1 MPVPLDFLKD
11 PWADTGDRVQFPYNP
26 DTITELMSWL
36 KGFTAKYQR
45 IPEEGGV
52 YIERREFNQILYLLT
67 KQVIDAFKITASD
80 AQLDAEIAA
89 RIEADNKER
98 AERIEADN
106 KEKAERTEADNNL
119 QHQLDTKFMHI
130 ESMGS
135 FTHNVNYYV
144 DEPCFLIARF
154 GIKPPDSVR
163 AVFLNAEIIRNNDS
177 IHRDVGQF
185 VFATPWGHR
194 PDINALEITN
204 PSGGAALTP
213 TSQLPYGG
221 TDGANITITTFLN
234 AGDFWHSKAGSGL
247 GRDNSSGVKGVEYFY
262 VK

>member
-67 KQVIDAFKITASD
+67 KQVIDAFNITASD

-106 KEKAERTEADNNL
+106 NLQQQLNVKFMNVEDLSVSFGVTYTADNSGIICVDLEWGNPG
-119 QHQLDTKFMHI
+119 TFTSPGCSHI
-130 ESMGS
+130 
-135 FTHNVNYYV
+135 
-144 DEPCFLIARF
+144 
-154 GIKPPDSVR
+154 
-163 AVFLNAEIIRNNDS
+163 NAELRCSNSSNP
-177 IHRDVGQF
+177 QF
-185 VFATPWGHR
+185 VFPCMGAWDEKSGTQAAGAR
-194 PDINALEITN
+194 PNMSLVAII
-204 PSGGAALTP
+204 G
-213 TSQLPYGG
+213 
-221 TDGANITITTFLN
+221 
-234 AGDFWHSKAGSGL
+234 AGDTFELKGETKFGFDAASGI
-247 GRDNSSGVKGVEYFY
+247 RVKSAKIMY
-262 VK
+262 

>member
-11 PWADTGDRVQFPYNP
+11 PWANTGDRVQFPYNP

-67 KQVIDAFKITASD
+67 KQIIDAFKITASD

-89 RIEADNKER
+89 RIEADNREK
-98 AERIEADN
+98 AERIE
-106 KEKAERTEADNNL
+106 KDNNL
-119 QHQLDTKFMHI
+119 QQQLNAKFMNI
-130 ESMGS
+130 QSMGS
-135 FTHNVNYYV
+135 FQHNVNYYV
-144 DEPCFLIARF
+144 SEPCFLIARF
-154 GIKPPDSVR
+154 GIDQPDSAR
-163 AVFLNAEIIRNNDS
+163 AVYINAEIIRNNDS
-177 IHRDVGQF
+177 VNRDVGQF

-204 PSGGAALTP
+204 PSGGETLKP

-247 GRDNSSGVKGVEYFY
+247 GRDNSSGVKGLEYFY

>member
-11 PWADTGDRVQFPYNP
+11 PWANTGDRVQFPYNP
-26 DTITELMSWL
+26 DTVTELMSWL

-67 KQVIDAFKITASD
+67 KQVIDAFNITASD

-89 RIEADNKER
+89 RIEADNREK
-98 AERIEADN
+98 AERIE
-106 KEKAERTEADNNL
+106 KDNNL

-154 GIKPPDSVR
+154 GIAPPDSAR
-163 AVFLNAEIIRNNDS
+163 AVCLNAEIIRNNDS

-213 TSQLPYGG
+213 TSQLPYSG

-234 AGDFWHSKAGSGL
+234 AGDFWHSKAASGL
-247 GRDNSSGVKGVEYFY
+247 GRDNSSGVKGLEYFY
-262 VK
+262 IK

>member
-45 IPEEGGV
+45 LPEEGGV

-67 KQVIDAFKITASD
+67 KQVIDAFNITASD

-89 RIEADNKER
+89 RIEADNKEK
-98 AERIEADN
+98 AERIEKDN
-106 KEKAERTEADNNL
+106 DL
-119 QHQLDTKFMHI
+119 QQQLNAKFMNI

-135 FTHNVNYYV
+135 FTHGVNYYV

-154 GIKPPDSVR
+154 GIAPPDSAR
-163 AVFLNAEIIRNNDS
+163 AVYINAEIIRNNDGVN
-177 IHRDVGQF
+177 RDVGQF
-185 VFATPWGHR
+185 VFSTPWGHR

-213 TSQLPYGG
+213 TSQLSYSGI
-221 TDGANITITTFLN
+221 DGANMSITTFLN

-247 GRDNSSGVKGVEYFY
+247 GRDNSSGVKGIEYFY
-262 VK
+262 IK

>member
-98 AERIEADN
+98 
-106 KEKAERTEADNNL
+106 AERTEADNNL

-247 GRDNSSGVKGVEYFY
+247 GRDNSSGVKGLEYFY

>member
-67 KQVIDAFKITASD
+67 KQVIDAFNITASD

-89 RIEADNKER
+89 
-98 AERIEADN
+98 RIEADN

-154 GIKPPDSVR
+154 GIASPDSTR
-163 AVFLNAEIIRNNDS
+163 AVFLNAEIIRNNDN

-194 PDINALEITN
+194 PDINALQITN

-221 TDGANITITTFLN
+221 DGANITVTTFLN
-234 AGDFWHSKAGSGL
+234 AGDFWHSKAASGL
-247 GRDNSSGVKGVEYFY
+247 GRDNSSGVKGLEYFY
-262 VK
+262 IK